1 MIPHSSSPWL
11 IHPSYASQ
19 LQPLPVEQQNIIETQ
34 LRDRQRSMS
43 RPGSGVAVLL
53 LDGPLSPS
61 GEYGGT
67 SLMRFQQELTDLVE
81 DSSTGLIVIVVD
93 SPGGTYAMTPETAT
107 MITEGRSRKPIVAY
121 IGGNGLAASGAFWV
135 CTAAASV
142 YATPSARGV
151 GSIGALMLHV
161 EQSRMLEEA
170 GITTEIIR
178 RPPGK
183 ARPNALEQLDDQTRT
198 LMQREVDDIYAEFVA
213 AIVRQRKV
221 KLSTVV
227 GTDGRTFS
235 TKDAVRLGLIDGTAS
250 WPTFI
255 DQLSNNT
262 ARARIHASDMPG
274 RLKLSALRRY
284 MAPREPS
291 RREVEEALE
300 SN

>member
-1 MIPHSSSPWL
+1 MIHHATPWL
-11 IHPSYASQ
+11 ILPSHAPQ
-19 LQPLPVEQQNIIETQ
+19 LQPLPVEQQNVIEVQ

-43 RPGSGVAVLL
+43 RPGSGVGVLL
-53 LDGPLSPS
+53 LEGVLSPG

-67 SLMRFQQELTDLVE
+67 SLARFQQELADLIE
-81 DSSTGLIVIVVD
+81 DSSNGLIVIAAD
-93 SPGGTYAMTPETAT
+93 SPGGSYAQTGETAA
-107 MITEGRSRKPIVAY
+107 MIAEARARKAVVTFV
-121 IGGNGLAASGAFWV
+121 GGNGMLASGALWIG
-135 CTAAASV
+135 TAAGSV

-151 GSIGALMLHV
+151 GSVGALMLHV
-161 EQSRMLEEA
+161 EQTRMLDEM

-178 RPPGK
+178 RPAGK
-183 ARPNALEQLDDQTRT
+183 AKPNPLEPLDDQTRGR
-198 LMQREVDDIYAEFVA
+198 MQQEIDDIYAEFVA
-213 AIVRQRKV
+213 AIVKQRKV
-221 KLSTVV
+221 KMATVV
-227 GTDGRTFS
+227 STDGRTFG

-291 RREVEEALE
+291 RREVEDALE